1 MTFISAL
8 DAFKKWES
16 ETPNLPFLHQNIHGE
31 KLTVTYQEAGEQCR
45 RMATALHNMGIEKG
59 SHVALLSKNCSH
71 WIMADLAILMAGCVS
86 IPIYPTTDKDTI
98 KMILEHSDSKA
109 VFIGKLDDYAS
120 QEEGVKAVDIPRI
133 GVEMHGVKETHGW
146 DELVKKNAPLSDI
159 YQPGSDDLMTI
170 LYTSGT
176 TGNPK
181 GVMHKYGS
189 VEFAV
194 KEFEHHF
201 DLPKNPRFFAFLS
214 LAHIAERA
222 AYEFIGLYL
231 GGSIAFPESLESFPA
246 NLAEAKPHMFF
257 AVPRIFQKFQE
268 SILKKM
274 PQGRL
279 DLLLKIP
286 FINNVIKKKITT
298 ALGFQEAVSVI
309 SGAAPISPD
318 LQEWFKKLGI
328 DVNQGYGMSED
339 VCVSHMNFPGMNR
352 IGSVGLKYDHIQT
365 KLSEEGE
372 VRVKSDC
379 LTLGY
384 YKEPEKTKELFDE
397 EGFLKT
403 GDLGEYDHDGY
414 LSIVGRVKDQ
424 FKTDKGKYIS
434 PNHLELPLSD
444 NHFVEQV
451 CVVGT
456 GIPQPIALVI
466 PSEDGKAV
474 AKEELSNSL
483 SETLKALNATLP
495 NYEKIAKLIVMKEDW
510 TIDNGLLTPTLKLK
524 RNNLEKIHQPFYSE
538 WFAKNDTVIFE

>member
-1 MTFISAL
+1 MSFISVL
-8 DAFKKWES
+8 DAFQKWER
-16 ETPNLPFLHQNIHGE
+16 ETPNQPFLHQNIHGR
-31 KLTVTYQEAGEQCR
+31 KITLSFQEAGDQIR
-45 RMATALHNMGIEKG
+45 RMATALQEMGIEKG
-59 SHVALLSKNCSH
+59 NHVAILSKNCSH
-71 WIMADLAILMAGCVS
+71 WIMADLAILMAGGVS
-86 IPIYPTTDKDTI
+86 IPIYPTTDKATI
-98 KMILEHSDSKA
+98 QLILEHSESKA
-109 VFIGKLDDYAS
+109 IFVGKLDDYAS
-120 QEEGVKAVDIPRI
+120 QKGGIQGIPKI
-133 GVEMHGVKETHGW
+133 GIEMHGVNEEYGW
-146 DELVKKNAPLSDI
+146 DKMVEGSSPIQDI
-159 YQPGSDDLMTI
+159 YKPAKDDLMTI

-181 GVMHKYGS
+181 GVMHSYGS

-194 KEFEHHF
+194 AEFEHHF
-201 DLPKNPRFFAFLS
+201 TLPRHPRFFAFLS

-231 GGSIAFPESLESFPA
+231 GGSISFPESLESFPA

-274 PQGRL
+274 PQSRL

-286 FINNVIKKKITT
+286 IINNVIKKKITS

-339 VCVSHMNFPGMNR
+339 VCVSHMNFPGMNK
-352 IGSVGLKYDHIQT
+352 IGTVGQKYDHIKT
-365 KLSEEGE
+365 KLSAEGE
-372 VRVKSDC
+372 VCLLSDC

-384 YKEPEKTKELFDE
+384 FKDEEKTKELFDD
-397 EGFLKT
+397 EGYLRT

-444 NHFVEQV
+444 NANIEQV

-456 GIPQPIALVI
+456 GIPQPIALIV
-466 PSEDGKAV
+466 PSEIGK
-474 AKEELSNSL
+474 ELSQDALRTSIQSSL
-483 SETLKALNATLP
+483 KSLNGTLP
-495 NYEKIAKLIVMKEDW
+495 NYEKVAKAIVMKEDW

-524 RNNLEKIHQPFYSE
+524 RNHLEKIHSPYYSQ
-538 WFAKNDTVIFE
+538 WFDKSETVIFE

>member
-1 MTFISAL
+1 MSFISAL
-8 DAFKKWES
+8 DAFQKWEKN
-16 ETPNLPFLHQNIHGE
+16 TPNLPFLHQNIHGE
-31 KLTVTYQEAGEQCR
+31 KLTVTYQEAGEQAR
-45 RMATALHNMGIEKG
+45 KMASAIKGLGIEEG
-59 SHVALLSKNCSH
+59 SHVAILSKNCSH

-98 KMILEHSDSKA
+98 KLILEHSDSKA
-109 VFIGKLDDYAS
+109 VFVGKLDDYAS
-120 QEEGVKAVDIPRI
+120 QKEGVDAVDIPRI
-133 GVEMHGVKETHGW
+133 GIEMHGVNEQYGW
-146 DELVKKNAPLSDI
+146 DELVKKNQPL
-159 YQPGSDDLMTI
+159 QEVFKPKSDDLMTI

-201 DLPKNPRFFAFLS
+201 SLPKNPRFFAFLS

-231 GGSIAFPESLESFPA
+231 GGSIAFPESIETFPA

-274 PQGRL
+274 PQNRL
-279 DLLLKIP
+279 DFLLKLPIL
-286 FINNVIKKKITT
+286 NSVIKKKIVG
-298 ALGFQEAVSVI
+298 ALGLQEAVSVI

-318 LQEWFKKLGI
+318 LQHWFKKLDL

-339 VCVSHMNFPGMNR
+339 VCVSHMNFPGQNK
-352 IGSVGLKYDHIQT
+352 IGTVGQKYDHIQT
-365 KLSEEGE
+365 KLSGEGE
-372 VRVKSDC
+372 VCLKSDC

-384 YKEPEKTKELFDE
+384 YKEPEKTAELFDE

-444 NHFVEQV
+444 NPDIEQV

-456 GIPQPIALVI
+456 GIPQPIALIV
-466 PSEDGKAV
+466 PSETGK
-474 AKEELSNSL
+474 ELSQDALRASVESSLNSL
-483 SETLKALNATLP
+483 NPTLP
-495 NYEKIAKLIVMKEDW
+495 NYEKIAKAIVMKEDW

-524 RNNLEKIHQPFYSE
+524 RNNLEKIHQPYYSE
-538 WFAKNDTVIFE
+538 WFSKNDTVIFE

>member
-1 MTFISAL
+1 MSFISVL
-8 DAFKKWES
+8 DAFQKWEK
-16 ETPNLPFLHQNIHGE
+16 ETPNQPFLHQNING
-31 KLTVTYQEAGEQCR
+31 KKVTLSYKEAGDQIRKIASGLKSIGMER
-45 RMATALHNMGIEKG
+45 GD
-59 SHVALLSKNCSH
+59 HVAILSKNCSH
-71 WIMADLAILMAGCVS
+71 WIMADIAILMAGCVS
-86 IPIYPTTDKDTI
+86 IPIYPTTDKETI
-98 KMILEHSDSKA
+98 NQILNHSESKA
-109 VFIGKLDDYAS
+109 IFIGKLDDYVS
-120 QEEGVKAVDIPRI
+120 QKDGVTDIPKI
-133 GVEMHGVKETHGW
+133 GIEMHGMNEELGW
-146 DELVKKNAPLSDI
+146 DDLVGKNEPLQDIFKPKKE
-159 YQPGSDDLMTI
+159 DLMTI

-181 GVMHKYGS
+181 GVMHSYGS

-194 KEFEHHF
+194 SEFEHHF

-274 PQGRL
+274 PQNKL
-279 DLLLKIP
+279 NILLKIP
-286 FINNVIKKKITT
+286 FINNVIRKKIVS
-298 ALGFQEAVSVI
+298 ALGLQEAVSVI

-318 LQEWFKKLGI
+318 LQEWFKTLGL

-352 IGSVGLKYDHIQT
+352 IGSVGQKYAHIQT
-365 KLSEEGE
+365 KLSGEGE
-372 VRVKSDC
+372 VCLKSDC
-379 LTLGY
+379 LTMGY
-384 YKEPEKTKELFDE
+384 FKDEAQTAALFDE
-397 EGFLKT
+397 DGFLKT

-444 NHFVEQV
+444 NPNIEQV

-456 GIPQPIALVI
+456 GIPQPIALIV
-466 PSEDGKAV
+466 PSEGGKDLSQDALKQSL
-474 AKEELSNSL
+474 KESL
-483 SETLKALNATLP
+483 DTLNQKLP
-495 NYEKIAKLIVMKEDW
+495 NYEKIAKVIVMKEDW

-524 RNNLEKIHQPFYSE
+524 RNNLEKIHTPFYAD
-538 WFAKNDTVIFE
+538 WFSKDEVVIFE